1 LGKRKNLGGLKKFFY
16 LLYQNNVYFC
26 ELEVRKIRTFS
37 SQNNS
42 MILDIYN
49 DSRTVFSFNSIALL
63 IGETNSLV
71 LRKKLNYYAK
81 TGELM
86 NPRKGIYTKKEYKP
100 EELACLLYT
109 PSYISL
115 EFVLQK
121 AGIVFQYD
129 SRITAIS
136 YLSRSLE
143 IDGKDYQYRKLKN
156 EILANTI
163 GIKRENNINIA
174 TAERAFLDVMYLNK
188 NYYFDNI
195 NPLNKKLLLE
205 ILPIYKSK
213 LLTQRVT
220 KLLKNV

>member
-1 LGKRKNLGGLKKFFY
+1 MGGLKKFFY

-136 YLSRSLE
+136 YLSRSIE
-143 IDGKDYQYRKLKN
+143 IDGKEYQYRKLKN
-156 EILANTI
+156 EVLANTI
-163 GIKRENNINIA
+163 GINRENNINI
-174 TAERAFLDVMYLNK
+174 T
-188 NYYFDNI
+188 I
-195 NPLNKKLLLE
+195 NL
-205 ILPIYKSK
+205 
-213 LLTQRVT
+213 
-220 KLLKNV
+220 

>member
-1 LGKRKNLGGLKKFFY
+1 MGKRKNLGGLKKFFY

-49 DSRTVFSFNSIALL
+49 DSRTVFSLNSIALL

-71 LRKKLNYYAK
+71 LRKKLNYYVK

-86 NPRKGIYTKKEYKP
+86 NPRRGIYAKKEYKS
-100 EELACLLYT
+100 EEMACLLYT

-163 GIKRENNINIA
+163 GIKHWRLILISLLRKEL
-174 TAERAFLDVMYLNK
+174 FLMLC
-188 NYYFDNI
+188 
-195 NPLNKKLLLE
+195 
-205 ILPIYKSK
+205 ILIRIIILIISI
-213 LLTQRVT
+213 L
-220 KLLKNV
+220 

>member
-1 LGKRKNLGGLKKFFY
+1 
-16 LLYQNNVYFC
+16 
-26 ELEVRKIRTFS
+26 
-37 SQNNS
+37 
-42 MILDIYN
+42 
-49 DSRTVFSFNSIALL
+49 
-63 IGETNSLV
+63 
-71 LRKKLNYYAK
+71 
-81 TGELM
+81 M
-86 NPRKGIYTKKEYKP
+86 NPRRGIYAKKEYKS
-100 EELACLLYT
+100 EEMACLLYT

-121 AGIVFQYD
+121 AGVVFQYN
-129 SRITAIS
+129 SLITAIS

-174 TAERAFLDVMYLNK
+174 TPERAFLDVMYLNK

>member
-1 LGKRKNLGGLKKFFY
+1 

-26 ELEVRKIRTFS
+26 ELLVRNIRTFS
-37 SQNNS
+37 SQNSS

-71 LRKKLNYYAK
+71 LRKKLNYYVK

-86 NPRKGIYTKKEYKP
+86 NPRKGIYTKKEYKS

-136 YLSRSLE
+136 YLSRSIE
-143 IDGKDYQYRKLKN
+143 IDGKEYQYRKLKN
-156 EILANTI
+156 EVLANTI
-163 GIKRENNINIA
+163 GINRENNINIA

-195 NPLNKKLLLE
+195 NPLSKKLLLE

-213 LLTQRVT
+213 QLTQRVT
-220 KLLKNV
+220 KLLKNA

>member
-1 LGKRKNLGGLKKFFY
+1 MGGLEKFFY

-26 ELEVRKIRTFS
+26 ELQVRKIRTFS

-71 LRKKLNYYAK
+71 LRKKLNYYVK

-86 NPRKGIYTKKEYKP
+86 NPRKGIYTKKEYKS

-136 YLSRSLE
+136 YLSRSIE
-143 IDGKDYQYRKLKN
+143 IDGKEYQYRKLKN
-156 EILANTI
+156 EVLANTI
-163 GIKRENNINIA
+163 GINRENNINIA

-195 NPLNKKLLLE
+195 NPLSKKLLLE

-213 LLTQRVT
+213 QLTQRVT
-220 KLLKNV
+220 KLLKNA

>member
-1 LGKRKNLGGLKKFFY
+1 
-16 LLYQNNVYFC
+16 
-26 ELEVRKIRTFS
+26 
-37 SQNNS
+37 

-49 DSRTVFSFNSIALL
+49 DSRTVFSLNSIALL

-71 LRKKLNYYAK
+71 LRKKLNYYIK

-86 NPRKGIYTKKEYKP
+86 NPRRGIYAKKEYKS

-121 AGIVFQYD
+121 AGVVFQYN
-129 SRITAIS
+129 SLITAIS

-174 TAERAFLDVMYLNK
+174 TPERAFLDVMYLNK

-195 NPLNKKLLLE
+195 NPLNKKLVLE

>member
-1 LGKRKNLGGLKKFFY
+1 M
-16 LLYQNNVYFC
+16 YFC
-26 ELEVRKIRTFS
+26 ELLVRNIRTFS
-37 SQNNS
+37 SQNSS

-71 LRKKLNYYAK
+71 LRKKLNYYVK

-86 NPRKGIYTKKEYKP
+86 NPRKGIYTKKEYKS

-136 YLSRSLE
+136 YLSRSIE
-143 IDGKDYQYRKLKN
+143 IDGKEYQYRKLKN
-156 EILANTI
+156 EVLANTI
-163 GIKRENNINIA
+163 GINRENNINIA

-195 NPLNKKLLLE
+195 NPLSKKLLLE

-213 LLTQRVT
+213 QLTQRVT
-220 KLLKNV
+220 KLLKNA

>member
-1 LGKRKNLGGLKKFFY
+1 
-16 LLYQNNVYFC
+16 
-26 ELEVRKIRTFS
+26 
-37 SQNNS
+37 

-49 DSRTVFSFNSIALL
+49 DSRTVFSLNSIALL

>member
-1 LGKRKNLGGLKKFFY
+1 M
-16 LLYQNNVYFC
+16 YFC
-26 ELEVRKIRTFS
+26 ELLVRNIRTFS
-37 SQNNS
+37 SQNSS

-71 LRKKLNYYAK
+71 LRKKLNYYVK

-86 NPRKGIYTKKEYKP
+86 NPRKGIYTKKEYKS

-136 YLSRSLE
+136 YLSRSIE
-143 IDGKDYQYRKLKN
+143 IDGKEYQYRKLKN
-156 EILANTI
+156 EVLANTI
-163 GIKRENNINIA
+163 GINRENNINIA
-174 TAERAFLDVMYLNK
+174 TSERAFLDVMYLNK